1 MEAVVAN
8 PVEPVPC
15 NSRALLAKLAVPD
28 KEPVTVSWPWIVVL
42 PVTVRDP
49 DMYGELSIILLYYSY
64 YKIIDFNSVF
74 ILMIKSLE

>member
-15 NSRALLAKLAVPD
+15 KSRALLAKLAVPD

-49 DMYGELSIILLYYSY
+49 DMYGELSIILLIYS
-64 YKIIDFNSVF
+64 
-74 ILMIKSLE
+74 